1 MLKISQL
8 FASLEGS
15 WKLSRTILNEG
26 KVQGHAVFTK
36 IPQSQAALLYR
47 EEGVFTSE
55 DSKTVLTVFR
65 EYIYRLEQG
74 KISAYFHE
82 KTPRLF
88 HTLVF
93 EGAVAKAGHLCG
105 CDQYDAVYHFKHPHT
120 FTLDYVIKGPKK
132 DLKIHT
138 IFEKNMK

>member
-1 MLKISQL
+1 MLKIPQL
-8 FASLEGS
+8 FASLEGR
-15 WKLSRTILNEG
+15 WKLHRTILNEG
-26 KVQGHAVFTK
+26 KVLGHAVFTK
-36 IPQSQAALLYR
+36 IPDTKTSLMYR
-47 EEGVFTSE
+47 EDGLFKSE
-55 DSKTVLTVFR
+55 DLKTELTVYR

-82 KTPRLF
+82 KNPRLF

-93 EGAVAKAGHLCG
+93 DGAIAKGDHLCG
-105 CDQYDAVYHFKHPHT
+105 CDYYEAIYHFKSPTT

-138 IFEKNMK
+138 IFEKIIH